1 MFKLFKAQKFQRL
14 HCERLDLFFVL
25 KSFGLIGIKGTMDV
39 NNLLGVVAHP
49 LRQGMENHG
58 TRERPLDCNSQV
70 GRPDCRLC
78 ATTTPFSLLIY
89 YLLAFILF
97 YFRKQS

>member
-25 KSFGLIGIKGTMDV
+25 KGCGLIGIKGTMDV
-39 NNLLGVVAHP
+39 NNLLGVVTQP
-49 LRQGMENHG
+49 RSDRGWKIMEHVSDLLIA
-58 TRERPLDCNSQV
+58 TRKS
-70 GRPDCRLC
+70 DCRLC

>member
-25 KSFGLIGIKGTMDV
+25 KSFGLIGIKGTMYV
-39 NNLLGVVAHP
+39 NNLLGVVTQP
-49 LRQGMENHG
+49 RSDRGWKIMEHVSDLLIA
-58 TRERPLDCNSQV
+58 TRKSDA
-70 GRPDCRLC
+70 CRLC
-78 ATTTPFSLLIY
+78 ATTIPFSLLIY

>member
-39 NNLLGVVAHP
+39 NNLLGVVTQP
-49 LRQGMENHG
+49 RSDRGWKIMEHVS
-58 TRERPLDCNSQV
+58 D
-70 GRPDCRLC
+70 
-78 ATTTPFSLLIY
+78 LLIATRKSDALTVVFAPPRHHFR
-89 YLLAFILF
+89 YLFTIW
-97 YFRKQS
+97 